1 MHISSFWQMENRI
14 IRATAAEYLNLAQR
28 LNSSF
33 LFYQT
38 RFLPKAVVLQGSV
51 FRRRPGGLIAA
62 DSPQGYL
69 GMDREMHT
77 LPNMAIVSNTISSS
91 SGSPVDSVALER
103 CPHDAS
109 NSKNP
114 GDSEEQIYPPRH
126 MLTHAQTSPTS
137 TVSPHTCACV
147 YASPLG
153 LDMATDGII
162 GHHDRKRRS
171 CPPSSSF
178 AANAADLARRR
189 IGIRN
194 DNNFQHHPVLLY
206 TLAVFNMQT
215 RLASST
221 VVFRLVVFAS
231 PLMFAWSKRSAI
243 STGRKQGLMW

>member
-1 MHISSFWQMENRI
+1 
-14 IRATAAEYLNLAQR
+14 
-28 LNSSF
+28 LNSSC
-33 LFYQT
+33 LFYEIH
-38 RFLPKAVVLQGSV
+38 FLPKAVVLQVSV

-69 GMDREMHT
+69 GMDREMHM
-77 LPNMAIVSNTISSS
+77 LPNMAIVSNAISSCS
-91 SGSPVDSVALER
+91 RSPSPSVVDSVASER
-103 CPHDAS
+103 YPHDAS

-114 GDSEEQIYPPRH
+114 EDSEEQIYPPRH
-126 MLTHAQTSPTS
+126 MLTHAQTSPMS

-153 LDMATDGII
+153 LDMATDGIR

-194 DNNFQHHPVLLY
+194 DNNFELHPVLLY
-206 TLAVFNMQT
+206 MLACIQYADTSCVINCCVSFCCVCFFPDVC
-215 RLASST
+215 L
-221 VVFRLVVFAS
+221 
-231 PLMFAWSKRSAI
+231 SK
-243 STGRKQGLMW
+243 TQCT